1 MIKSLQQFFG
11 YIENQFNYG
20 GTKYRL
26 ADWYKELTGA
36 TEDKE
41 STDVLFNHFSP
52 SWLYGT
58 LAKYVFRF
66 SNLVRERDL
75 LKISTYAFLMWLK
88 RGYHLDRKAGVVG
101 EVIDTNVETKR
112 KFFPVFKKEVASYIS
127 YQLVSHDEPLK
138 RLFEILLD
146 FNGQPFTKINKEELY
161 EIFSLCYYYWLAKI
175 PEDKRGGDQDVYNE
189 FEEEF
194 EDTMINAANTYGGIY
209 LQNDPNSLEELTE
222 KYLGVSPDSGTYLA
236 DEGTKVK
243 IKAKKGVIIIERIK

>member
-1 MIKSLQQFFG
+1 MIESLQEFFG
-11 YIENQFNYG
+11 YIEHQFNYG

-101 EVIDTNVETKR
+101 EIIDTNVETKR
-112 KFFPVFKKEVASYIS
+112 KFFPVFKEEVVSHINN
-127 YQLVSHDEPLK
+127 QLVSSDEPLK

-189 FEEEF
+189 FEVEIE
-194 EDTMINAANTYGGIY
+194 THMSNAGWD
-209 LQNDPNSLEELTE
+209 LVK
-222 KYLGVSPDSGTYLA
+222 KYLKND
-236 DEGTKVK
+236 KVK